1 MSRGGLTAAAA
12 AALATARP
20 ALPVRRWDHKTPP
33 ARLALLER
41 RFALT
46 AAEREHL
53 LRDGFV
59 VPERL
64 ADTDYALALHEVFQS
79 QLPLFISADAILH
92 AIYASNDKLLAR
104 LEGAMARPVAAT
116 PVGQEAGAAPAPG
129 AEGGGDPATDDV
141 PEAAD
146 DQAEGDSRKAVN
158 A

>member
-104 LEGAMARPVAAT
+104 LEGTVLAPRLKLDDLQGRALMIHS
-116 PVGQEAGAAPAPG
+116 GADNHADHPAPL
-129 AEGGGDPATDDV
+129 GGGGARV
-141 PEAAD
+141 GCGVA
-146 DQAEGDSRKAVN
+146 G
-158 A
+158 